1 MGPGSNKF
9 NNVNS
14 ICVGED
20 GMNSLFECEYLD
32 LYDEN
37 INNHLDRS
45 RNILMN
51 YAQNYEIPIL
61 YLFYDGY
68 SSNSKIRT
76 FMKNLASALIGEGM
90 RCEVYSLQTK
100 KFCEKHGLT
109 PYAFLK

>member
-1 MGPGSNKF
+1 MWSRLCFGRHDNIVFMGPGSNKF

-61 YLFYDGY
+61 YLF
-68 SSNSKIRT
+68 
-76 FMKNLASALIGEGM
+76 L
-90 RCEVYSLQTK
+90 
-100 KFCEKHGLT
+100 
-109 PYAFLK
+109 